1 MKKTYTM
8 ITQDNWDDIY
18 DALGPAADDVLDLM
32 DVQTIG
38 VTFEWDE
45 DGWAE

>member
-1 MKKTYTM
+1 MKKTYVM

-32 DVQTIG
+32 DVKTIG

-45 DGWAE
+45 DGGAE